1 MSTANRD
8 ERGFN
13 RQNIFTNQK
22 LRLSGLK
29 LKSQDQLQLLFLS
42 YYWPPSG
49 GPGVQ
54 RGLKFVK
61 YFPQAGIWP
70 TVLTVDEK
78 QASYPLLDE
87 TFLNEVPQELEV
99 HRTATSEPFE
109 YYKKLSGKKEIP
121 YSGFANQQG
130 KVSLLDKV
138 FKFVRGNLFIPDARV
153 GWNKHALRKAE
164 ELLQRGQY
172 SAILTTSPPHSTQ
185 LIGLELRKKHNIK
198 WIADLRDPW
207 TNIHYYDQLYH
218 TALAKRL
225 DQKYERQV
233 LEQADAVIVTSED
246 TKRLFLNKPI
256 GIDPDKIHVI
266 PNGYD
271 DDDFI
276 YPSASPKDS
285 FLITYTGTITETY
298 NIDVFL
304 KVLAHLRSVHH
315 EINYKLRF
323 VGKVSEGVRTRI
335 EKAGLIGI
343 TEFVPHV
350 PHTRAIQYLMESTI
364 LLLAIADVP
373 HVFANVP
380 GKLFEYLASNKPI
393 VCLGPVHSD
402 TDRIIDE
409 CGAGRLFHYTAY
421 ELMLDHM
428 TQMSKAWLL
437 NPNLDLPLINHTRY
451 SRRYLTEQLAGV
463 IRDLVD

>member
-1 MSTANRD
+1 MKPHD
-8 ERGFN
+8 P
-13 RQNIFTNQK
+13 
-22 LRLSGLK
+22 
-29 LKSQDQLQLLFLS
+29 LQLLFIS

-54 RGLKFVK
+54 RGLKFIK
-61 YFPQAGIWP
+61 YFPEAGIVP

-78 QASYPLLDE
+78 QASYPLLDP
-87 TFLNEVPQELEV
+87 TFENEVPAGLEV

-130 KVSLLDKV
+130 KDSFLDKM

-153 GWNKHALRKAE
+153 GWNKHALKKSE
-164 ELLQRGQY
+164 ELLHNGPY
-172 SAILTTSPPHSTQ
+172 KVIITTSPPHSTQ
-185 LIGLELRKKHNIK
+185 LIGLELRKKYGIK

-246 TKRLFLNKPI
+246 TKRLFLNKPA

-271 DDDFI
+271 DDDFV
-276 YPSASPKDS
+276 YPSAPPTNS
-285 FLITYTGTITETY
+285 FLITYTGTITESY

-304 KVLAHLRSVHH
+304 KALANLRSVYH
-315 EINYKLRF
+315 EIEFKLRF
-323 VGKVSEGVRTRI
+323 VGKVSEGVHKRI

-343 TEFVPHV
+343 TEFIPHV
-350 PHTRAIQYLMESTI
+350 PHTRAIQYLMESTV

-421 ELMLDHM
+421 DLILDHL
-428 TQMSKAWLL
+428 TQMCRAWLK
-437 NPNLDLPLINHTRY
+437 NPNLDLPLINHTSY
-451 SRRYLTEQLAGV
+451 SRRVLTQQLATI
-463 IRDLVD
+463 IRELVD

>member
-1 MSTANRD
+1 M
-8 ERGFN
+8 
-13 RQNIFTNQK
+13 K
-22 LRLSGLK
+22 K
-29 LKSQDQLQLLFLS
+29 QDPLHLLYIS

-61 YFPQAGIWP
+61 YLPQFGVIP
-70 TVLTVDEK
+70 SVLTVDEK

-87 TFLNEVPQELEV
+87 TFQNEVPGNLDV
-99 HRTATSEPFE
+99 YKTATSEPFE

-121 YSGFANQQG
+121 FSGFANQ
-130 KVSLLDKV
+130 KAEDTFLDKV

-153 GWNKHALRKAE
+153 GWNKHALKKAE
-164 ELLQRGQY
+164 ELLQDSKY
-172 SAILTTSPPHSTQ
+172 KAIITTSPPHSTQ
-185 LIGLELRKKHNIK
+185 LIGLKLRKKYNLK

-225 DQKYERQV
+225 DDKYERQV
-233 LEQADAVIVTSED
+233 LEQADAILVTSED
-246 TKRLFLNKPI
+246 TRRLFLNKPAKLN
-256 GIDPDKIHVI
+256 PAKIHVI

-271 DDDFI
+271 EDDFI
-276 YPSASPKDS
+276 FPSAPPKDAL
-285 FLITYTGTITETY
+285 LITYTGTITENY

-304 KVLAHLRSVHH
+304 KVIAHLNSVHS

-323 VGKVSEGVRTRI
+323 VGQVSEGVRQRI
-335 EKAGLIGI
+335 EKAGVLGI
-343 TEFVPHV
+343 TEFIPYVPHDQ
-350 PHTRAIQYLMESTI
+350 AIKYLMDSTM

-373 HVFANVP
+373 SVYANVP

-393 VCLGPVHSD
+393 VALGPVHSD

-409 CGAGRLFHYTAY
+409 CGAGRLFHYAAY
-421 ELMLDHM
+421 EHMLDHM
-428 TQMSKAWLL
+428 TQMSKAWKL
-437 NPNLDLPLINHTRY
+437 NPNLDLPYINYARF
-451 SRRYLTEQLAGV
+451 SKRALSEKLANLVRKLTE
-463 IRDLVD
+463 

>member
-1 MSTANRD
+1 MKNTD
-8 ERGFN
+8 L
-13 RQNIFTNQK
+13 T
-22 LRLSGLK
+22 
-29 LKSQDQLQLLFLS
+29 DLLYIS

-54 RGLKFVK
+54 RGLKFCK
-61 YFPQAGIWP
+61 YLPQSGVQP

-78 QASYPLLDE
+78 QASYPLLDP
-87 TFLNEVPQELEV
+87 TFEKEVPAGLQV
-99 HRTATSEPFE
+99 YRTATSEPFE

-121 YSGFANQQG
+121 YSGFANQ
-130 KVSLLDKV
+130 KAKDTLVDKL

-153 GWNKHALRKAE
+153 GWNKHALKKAD
-164 ELLQRGQY
+164 ELLQDGRY
-172 SAILTTSPPHSTQ
+172 KAILTTSPPHSTQ
-185 LIGLELRKKHNIK
+185 LIGLKLKRKYNLP

-218 TALAKRL
+218 TPLAKRL
-225 DQKYERQV
+225 DERYERQV

-246 TKRLFLNKPI
+246 TKRLFLNKPASVNA
-256 GIDPDKIHVI
+256 DKIHVI

-271 DDDFI
+271 EDDFVFETQ
-276 YPSASPKDS
+276 PPKDT
-285 FLITYTGTITETY
+285 FLITYTGTMTESY

-304 KVLAHLRSVHH
+304 KVVAHLMSIHN

-323 VGKVSEGVRTRI
+323 VGKVSDGVKQRI
-335 EKAGLIGI
+335 EKAGVLGI
-343 TEFVPHV
+343 SEFIPYVPHQE
-350 PHTRAIQYLMESTI
+350 AIKYLMESTV

-373 HVFANVP
+373 NVYANVP

-393 VCLGPVHSD
+393 ICLGPVHSD

-421 ELMLDHM
+421 DLMLDHM
-428 TQMSKAWLL
+428 TQWSKAWKI
-437 NPNLDLPLINHTRY
+437 NPNLDLPYINHSRF
-451 SRRYLTEQLAGV
+451 SRRALAA
-463 IRDLVD
+463 DLAKVVQKLVK

>member
-1 MSTANRD
+1 M
-8 ERGFN
+8 E
-13 RQNIFTNQK
+13 Q
-22 LRLSGLK
+22 
-29 LKSQDQLQLLFLS
+29 QDLLNLLYIS

-61 YFPQAGIWP
+61 HLPTFGVRP

-78 QASYPLLDE
+78 QASYPLLDN

-99 HRTATSEPFE
+99 YRTATSEPFE

-121 YSGFANQQG
+121 YSGFANQ
-130 KVSLLDKV
+130 KAKDTVVDKL

-153 GWNKHALRKAE
+153 GWNKHALKKAE
-164 ELLQRGQY
+164 ALLQDGKY
-172 SAILTTSPPHSTQ
+172 KAILTTSPPHSTQ
-185 LIGLELRKKHNIK
+185 LIGLKLRKKYNVK

-218 TALAKRL
+218 TPLAKRL

-246 TKRLFLNKPI
+246 TKRLFLNKPAHI
-256 GIDPDKIHVI
+256 NPNKIHVI

-271 DDDFI
+271 EDDFI
-276 YPSASPKDS
+276 YPSEPPQDT

-304 KVLAHLRSVHH
+304 KVIAHLMSVHS

-323 VGKVSEGVRTRI
+323 VGKVSEGVKHQI
-335 EKAGLIGI
+335 EKAGLLGV
-343 TEFVPHV
+343 TEFIPYVPHDQ
-350 PHTRAIQYLMESTI
+350 AIKYLMQSTV

-373 HVFANVP
+373 SVFANVP

-421 ELMLDHM
+421 DLMLDHM
-428 TQMSKAWLL
+428 TQMSKAWKI
-437 NPNLDLPLINHTRY
+437 NSNLDLPLINHSQF
-451 SRRYLTEQLAGV
+451 SRRELTGELAEV
-463 IRDLVD
+463 IKKLVK